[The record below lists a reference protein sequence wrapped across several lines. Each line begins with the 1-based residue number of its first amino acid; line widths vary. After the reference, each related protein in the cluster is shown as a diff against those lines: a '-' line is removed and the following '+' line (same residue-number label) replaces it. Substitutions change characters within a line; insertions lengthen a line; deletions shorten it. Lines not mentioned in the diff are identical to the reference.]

1 MRIEKENQNVYRII
15 QNKVPWDFVKFVDI
29 GPPEPHLLFWWLYPY
44 ILRHLRSLLLGKS
57 PKISRPMSLI
67 LSNFASWGCWGH
79 FCKKMKQLKIC
90 KSLWIITIL
99 SGTWPW
105 LRPIKLCMKMLESCH
120 NRIQI
125 CQFGFVR
132 VRAHP
137 KIKQNVSIDAQSW
150 GCPWWCDD
158 TLSIIPTTEIKSF

>member
-1 MRIEKENQNVYRII
+1 MWTLVLRNLIFYFDDYIRISSVI
-15 QNKVPWDFVKFVDI
+15 WD
-29 GPPEPHLLFWWLYPY
+29 LYCLGNPQKY
-44 ILRHLRSLLLGKS
+44 QDQCRWSCPILHHEAAEV
-57 PKISRPMSLI
+57 IS
-67 LSNFASWGCWGH
+67 A
-79 FCKKMKQLKIC
+79 KKMKQLKIC